1 MLLFVENP
9 LCEIDDYRIET
20 CMTLRKLER
29 LDKDEFSEDERADA
43 EEVSMYSTQQYYK
56 SWYQFFFF
64 SYNNKDSKIKPMR
77 TNYLKLLLCKNLSA
91 M

>member
-29 LDKDEFSEDERADA
+29 LDKEEFSEDERADA

-56 SWYQFFFF
+56 SWYQFFFLVTTTKTARP
-64 SYNNKDSKIKPMR
+64 NQ
-77 TNYLKLLLCKNLSA
+77 
-91 M
+91 